1 MDEAQFRRAM
11 GKFTT
16 GVTVVATEDAGEV
29 YGMTANAFMSVSL
42 DPKLVTVSVGDKSRT
57 LSKIVRSKI
66 FSINVLSASQQE
78 LSRIFASCQKSEH
91 RVDFD
96 RLDQKP
102 VLPGAIAQIACELVA
117 EHVVGDH
124 VLLIGEVTDIFT
136 KEDDP
141 LIFYDGMYHS
151 LKDKVM
157 VK

>member
-78 LSRIFASCQKSEH
+78 LSRIFASRQKSEH
-91 RVDFD
+91 RVAFD

-102 VLPGAIAQIACELVA
+102 VLPG
-117 EHVVGDH
+117 
-124 VLLIGEVTDIFT
+124 
-136 KEDDP
+136 
-141 LIFYDGMYHS
+141 
-151 LKDKVM
+151 
-157 VK
+157 